1 MPSTFARSAVWWKR
15 HRLEDVL
22 ATRSPQNLTEEEA
35 MQTAVDL
42 RIAKELRRVLWV
54 TGSGVRTV
62 GISERAKRSPS
73 RSLLG
78 LEAMGIVRL

>member
-1 MPSTFARSAVWWKR
+1 
-15 HRLEDVL
+15 
-22 ATRSPQNLTEEEA
+22 

-62 GISERAKRSPS
+62 GISERAKRSPTGIRGNGDFKVVE
-73 RSLLG
+73 RSLLF
-78 LEAMGIVRL
+78 